1 MAHTRT
7 GESRWMW
14 KSLCIYIVN
23 LPVNTHTRFLLFNQF
38 IYRSRSLT
46 PFVAWSDV
54 NAFNCSQIRNK
65 VNNTMISIST
75 VLWPQQRKSDN
86 NESCSWMFCPLLIF
100 DQINVEKL
108 MLWVFRIN
116 FFFSN
121 VHWTFT
127 LMKRK
132 VAFTGYNSMEWA
144 YLELGHSFSITF
156 WKKKSKSIGKESE
169 KKTFS
174 KLWQKNAKINGNSIV
189 QFQLYNHYLRLL
201 LWLRLNLLCNH
212 SMEFHSYCSYFAHL
226 FVESS
231 WNEKESHFNLMLL
244 TLFKILLSQCVAWQS
259 EMSR

>member
-1 MAHTRT
+1 MQLFNLFSLSQVFWGNARVLTVLRILKGEKEMAHTRT

-38 IYRSRSLT
+38 IYRSRSVT

-116 FFFSN
+116 FFF
-121 VHWTFT
+121 F
-127 LMKRK
+127 KRSLDL
-132 VAFTGYNSMEWA
+132 YIDE
-144 YLELGHSFSITF
+144 
-156 WKKKSKSIGKESE
+156 KKSCIHR
-169 KKTFS
+169 
-174 KLWQKNAKINGNSIV
+174 V
-189 QFQLYNHYLRLL
+189 
-201 LWLRLNLLCNH
+201 
-212 SMEFHSYCSYFAHL
+212 
-226 FVESS
+226 
-231 WNEKESHFNLMLL
+231 
-244 TLFKILLSQCVAWQS
+244 
-259 EMSR
+259 